1 MILVVLALVFQLQT
15 FGGLPT
21 AFAGLEVFPLAG
33 LVLSL
38 GLAHDLRMRPL
49 LAVLLVGIVTF
60 LFVWSTMQLNAVV
73 LSSLRGFQPRSGETL
88 GFALA
93 GVGVP
98 TSIVSALIAGLA
110 ARLVQRRS
118 A

>member
-1 MILVVLALVFQLQT
+1 
-15 FGGLPT
+15 
-21 AFAGLEVFPLAG
+21 
-33 LVLSL
+33 
-38 GLAHDLRMRPL
+38 
-49 LAVLLVGIVTF
+49 LVGIVTF

-88 GFALA
+88 GSALA

-110 ARLVQRRS
+110 ARLFQRRS